1 MRPQVCSATLAFFDA
16 VCAAS
21 GVDVEALLGERST
34 SLGRPDVMALIG
46 L

>member
-1 MRPQVCSATLAFFDA
+1 MCSATLAFFDA

-21 GVDVEALLGERST
+21 GVDVQALLGEQQPRST